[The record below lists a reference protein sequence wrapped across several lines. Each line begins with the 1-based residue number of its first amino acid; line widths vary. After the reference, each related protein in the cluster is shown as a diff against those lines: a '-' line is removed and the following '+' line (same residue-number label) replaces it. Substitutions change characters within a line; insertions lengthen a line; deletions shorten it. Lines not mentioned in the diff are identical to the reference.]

1 MRFLFLFLMF
11 FSVTVYGK
19 EKSDLAFNLSNIKV
33 SEAITMLYS
42 DALKTPYVLSPELLT
57 DTRLISFRFS
67 GSENKVKAEFANL
80 LLSLGYAQINRSGV
94 EFVAPIKE
102 AQVQTD
108 VYVYRPKFRE
118 VNYLTELLKTLFK
131 GSFTVTRSIPAVT
144 AKSETP
150 VVPGSASSLID
161 RNADTLIFVGDLN
174 EIEKLKKLLP
184 QVDFQVGEVMV
195 RGVVYEVQTGDS
207 SGSAFALAS
216 QILNSHLSI
225 SIAGPTL
232 ENSVKFSAG
241 SSDAIFSA
249 LSKDSRFK
257 VITQP
262 SLRVKSGAQARFSV
276 GQDVPVLGSVSYSQS
291 GAPIQSIEYRSS
303 GVIFDLSPVIRES
316 GLELTIDQ
324 QLSNFI
330 QTSTGVNGS
339 PTLIKRQ
346 LKTSIQASDGE
357 IIVLGGLTEEKNDN
371 ANTGLPFL
379 PDFLKSKI
387 KNSSKSELI
396 LVLQVNKI

>member
-1 MRFLFLFLMF
+1 MKYMFAFLLFL
-11 FSVTVYGK
+11 SVTVYGK
-19 EKSDLAFNLSNIKV
+19 DKGDMSFNLSNIKA
-33 SEAITMLYS
+33 SEAITMFYS
-42 DALKTPYVLSPELLT
+42 DALKTPYVLSPEVLS
-57 DTRLISFRFS
+57 DSRMISFRFS
-67 GSENKVKAEFANL
+67 GNESKVRAEFNSL
-80 LLSLGYAQINRSGV
+80 LNSLGYASVSRSGV
-94 EFVAPIKE
+94 EFVTVLKE
-102 AQVQTD
+102 VQMQNE
-108 VYVYRPKFRE
+108 VFVYRPKYRE
-118 VNYLTELLKTLFK
+118 VNYLIELLKTLFK
-131 GSFTVTRSIPAVT
+131 GSFTVTRSIPSVAT
-144 AKSETP
+144 KTDMPAA
-150 VVPGSASSLID
+150 PGSATSLID
-161 RNADTLIFVGDLN
+161 RNADTLIFNGEAQ
-174 EIEKLKKLLP
+174 EIERLKKLLS

-257 VITQP
+257 VVTQP
-262 SLRVKSGAQARFSV
+262 SLRVKSGSQARFSV

-303 GVIFDLSPVIRES
+303 GVIFDLLPVIRES
-316 GLELTIDQ
+316 SLELTIDQ
-324 QLSNFI
+324 QLSNFV

-357 IIVLGGLTEEKNDN
+357 VIVLGGLTEEKNDN

-379 PDFLKSKI
+379 PDFMKSKV
-387 KNSSKSELI
+387 KNTSKTELI

>member
-1 MRFLFLFLMF
+1 MKYMFAFLFFV
-11 FSVTVYGK
+11 SVTVYGK
-19 EKSDLAFNLSNIKV
+19 DKGDMSFNLSNIKA
-33 SEAITMLYS
+33 SEAIMMFYA
-42 DALKTPYVLSPELLT
+42 DALKTPYVLAPEVLS
-57 DTRLISFRFS
+57 DSRMISFRFS
-67 GSENKVKAEFANL
+67 GNESKVRVEFNSL
-80 LLSLGYAQINRSGV
+80 LNSLGYSSVTRSGI
-94 EFVAPIKE
+94 EFVTVSKE
-102 AQVQTD
+102 VQVQNE
-108 VYVYRPKFRE
+108 VFVYRPKFRE

-131 GSFTVTRSIPAVT
+131 GSFTVTRSIPSVA
-144 AKSETP
+144 AKTDMP
-150 VVPGSASSLID
+150 AAPGSATSLID
-161 RNADTLIFVGDLN
+161 RNADTLIFNGEAQ
-174 EIEKLKKLLP
+174 EIERLKKLLS

-257 VITQP
+257 VVTQP
-262 SLRVKSGAQARFSV
+262 SLRVKSGSQARFSV

-316 GLELTIDQ
+316 SLELTIDQ
-324 QLSNFI
+324 QLSNFV

-357 IIVLGGLTEEKNDN
+357 VIVLGGLTEEKNDN

-379 PDFLKSKI
+379 PDFMKSKV
-387 KNSSKSELI
+387 KNTSKTELI